1 MSISSLTAHLPATA
15 GALPDLF
22 RRNDGLAARGDE
34 ATASP
39 GAGDP
44 TFTHDEQRAL
54 STRASDDTTRLLAR
68 RAALGPLTYGTRM
81 ASSDDRTA
89 APIGMR
95 GAHLDVRG

>member
-1 MSISSLTAHLPATA
+1 MSISSLTAQLPATA

-22 RRNDGLAARGDE
+22 RRNDGLAARADE
-34 ATASP
+34 PSSSP
-39 GAGDP
+39 RAGDQASSP
-44 TFTHDEQRAL
+44 DEQRAFGAR
-54 STRASDDTTRLLAR
+54 SSDETTRLLAR
-68 RAALGPLTYGTRM
+68 RAALGPLTYGARM

>member
-1 MSISSLTAHLPATA
+1 MSISSLTAQLPATA

-22 RRNDGLAARGDE
+22 RRNDGLTARGDD
-34 ATASP
+34 TSTSP
-39 GAGDP
+39 TVGDRTGAR
-44 TFTHDEQRAL
+44 DEQRAL
-54 STRASDDTTRLLAR
+54 SARDSDDITRQLAR

-81 ASSDDRTA
+81 QSPDDRAA